1 MKRYL
6 ALALILSGCL
16 TGDLDATD
24 TRDDDTVIT
33 EEKILGG
40 TPVTGHRGVV
50 GLSARFACTGFMLGA
65 RVIVTA
71 AHCITDGSSH
81 SGSMR
86 IPIHYY
92 DPSTGRR
99 RLDRDEFFSY
109 RVHPSYSGDGD
120 EESDIAVIV
129 SNARWADTDQGDYL
143 PVFMDRFARVDRVR
157 VWGRGTGAWSED
169 PAVTPV
175 TLRNRNFSVHGFEYD
190 VFWTEAG
197 ETRRLCLRDS
207 GGPAILEVAGLE
219 LVTGVNSTIE
229 RWPWD
234 QGSRCAREGGAQRHT
249 RLNWAKLSWIISAT
263 GISCPAREE
272 GGWKYHLC
280 R

>member
-1 MKRYL
+1 VKLHL
-6 ALALILSGCL
+6 AVALVLSGCL
-16 TGDLDATD
+16 TADVDDSVD
-24 TRDDDTVIT
+24 TTVA

-50 GLSARFACTGFMLGA
+50 SLSARFACTGFMLGA

-71 AHCITDGSSH
+71 AHCVTDGSTG
-81 SGSMR
+81 SGSMQ

-92 DPSTGRR
+92 DPATGRR
-99 RLDRDEFFSY
+99 RIDSGEWLSY
-109 RVHPSYSGDGD
+109 RVHPHYAGDGD
-120 EESDIAVIV
+120 EEDDVAVIV
-129 SNARWADTDQGDYL
+129 RNQRWIDTDEDDYL
-143 PVFMDRFARVDRVR
+143 PVYMDRFARVDRVR
-157 VWGRGTGAWSED
+157 VWGRGTGAWSE
-169 PAVTPV
+169 PATPTPT
-175 TLRNRNFSVHGFEYD
+175 TLRNRNFGVHGFDYD

-197 ETRRLCLRDS
+197 ETRRLCRGDS

-219 LVTGVNSTIE
+219 LVTGVNSTVE

-249 RLNWAKLSWIISAT
+249 RLNWEKLSWIIGAT
-263 GISCPAREE
+263 GISCPARES